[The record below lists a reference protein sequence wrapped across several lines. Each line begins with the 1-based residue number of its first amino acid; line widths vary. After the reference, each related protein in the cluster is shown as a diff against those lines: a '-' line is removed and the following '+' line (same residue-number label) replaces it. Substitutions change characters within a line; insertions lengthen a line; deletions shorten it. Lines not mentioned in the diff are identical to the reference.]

1 MDNDRMLKLCKSNDF
16 CCVCGAK
23 LEPAY
28 DVDDIYDDISYF
40 NTFITKSGE
49 IKHLKYCTQCG
60 LMYLK

>member
-1 MDNDRMLKLCKSNDF
+1 MDKKSIPCTSNDF
-16 CCVCGAK
+16 CYICGAR
-23 LEPAY
+23 LEPTY

-49 IKHLKYCTQCG
+49 TKHLKYCTQCG